1 MTTNSIVIP
10 RIIRI
15 PTEQHRELVDPDEEL
30 WELMLEEVPRY
41 NLYDSL

>member
-15 PTEQHRELVDPDEEL
+15 PTEVNRELVLPESL
-30 WELMLEEVPRY
+30 RELMLEEVPRY